1 MTMIAITKAPTI
13 EIPTINPKGGGA
25 VGVAEGR
32 GDLVGHSDLVAEA
45 DGDCVAGTVAGGI
58 QSVGGMVVD
67 GGSGV

>member
-1 MTMIAITKAPTI
+1 MIVRTKAPTI

-25 VGVAEGR
+25 VGVTEGR

-45 DGDCVAGTVAGGI
+45 EGDCVAVAVALGI
-58 QSVGGMVVD
+58 QPVGVKVAD